1 MQEAGAHEGRPHYD
15 FISLSK
21 ELLPPGS
28 LFDTRTIPFNFRGVE
43 KIHEVS
49 LFIICSHP
57 CPSFH
62 TQGFYVL
69 QMLSVSVISWPQ
81 RLS

>member
-1 MQEAGAHEGRPHYD
+1 MRPHYD

-49 LFIICSHP
+49 
-57 CPSFH
+57 
-62 TQGFYVL
+62 
-69 QMLSVSVISWPQ
+69 VSDDRCLDDISQPMHILIAIF
-81 RLS
+81 R

>member
-1 MQEAGAHEGRPHYD
+1 MNEMRPHYD

-49 LFIICSHP
+49 FVSSELMMMFSIFSYSSH
-57 CPSFH
+57 
-62 TQGFYVL
+62 VL
-69 QMLSVSVISWPQ
+69 MATV
-81 RLS
+81 RR

>member
-1 MQEAGAHEGRPHYD
+1 MRPHYD

-49 LFIICSHP
+49 ISNNDRCENNIIILHILMVM
-57 CPSFH
+57 F
-62 TQGFYVL
+62 
-69 QMLSVSVISWPQ
+69 
-81 RLS
+81 R